1 MNEPATAT
9 KGAQFRA
16 QHALFIVANVS
27 VAKAQYLWLYLR
39 LCLYL
44 PLYLSSRCIGIR
56 SLNCLCKCICGW
68 LCICICNC
76 LCLCLCICCICICI
90 CIYVG
95 DFRAARARCLSRLEC
110 TLPRKLCVKSNVNK
124 KAKVPKQAAKG
135 EGGGGGTWTAATWGT
150 VVILAHSCLSTRGHL

>member
-1 MNEPATAT
+1 MNELATTAT

-27 VAKAQYLWLYLR
+27 VAKAQHLWLYLR

-44 PLYLSSRCIGIR
+44 PLYLSSRC
-56 SLNCLCKCICGW
+56 SLNCLCKCICSC

-135 EGGGGGTWTAATWGT
+135 AEGAGGKWTAATWGT